1 MNIDRYITVLRHTV
15 GIVGGLFMFAAVFL
29 LSGIFLLPLL
39 PHALRPS
46 VSIAG
51 ITTNNLV
58 GLALGAAA
66 AASSYRATVKIK
78 SKNNEKKGGKD

>member
-1 MNIDRYITVLRHTV
+1 MVRHTV
-15 GIVGGLFMFAAVFL
+15 GIVGALFMFVAVFL

-39 PHALRPS
+39 PDALRPS

-58 GLALGAAA
+58 GLALGAGA
-66 AASSYRATVKIK
+66 AASSYRATVRIK
-78 SKNNEKKGGKD
+78 SKRSQKPNREQ